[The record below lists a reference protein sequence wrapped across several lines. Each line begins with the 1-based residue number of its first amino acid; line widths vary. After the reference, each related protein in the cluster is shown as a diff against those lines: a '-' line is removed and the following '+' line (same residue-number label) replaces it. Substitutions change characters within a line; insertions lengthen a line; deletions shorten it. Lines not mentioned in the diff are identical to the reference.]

1 MKLVL
6 SNIILAVL
14 WALLSG
20 DISQYSLMTGFVLG
34 YLVLGMMATQ
44 ATEKS
49 YFRKVRQTLA
59 FILEFLKELGLST
72 YRVVYDILTPTHY
85 MKPGVIAFPLEAKTD
100 AEITMLAN
108 VITLTPGTL
117 SLDVSEDR
125 KTLYIHAMYIDD
137 PDALRR
143 EIKEGLEKKL
153 LEMMR

>member
-1 MKLVL
+1 MKLFL
-6 SNIILAVL
+6 SKIILALL

-49 YFRKVRQTLA
+49 YFKKVRQTLA

-143 EIKEGLEKKL
+143 EIKEGLERKL

>member
-1 MKLVL
+1 MKLFL
-6 SNIILAVL
+6 SNIILALL

-49 YFRKVRQTLA
+49 YFKKVRQTLA
-59 FILEFLKELGLST
+59 FLLEFLKELAVST
-72 YRVVYDILTPTHY
+72 YRVVYDILTPTHH
-85 MKPGVIAFPLEAKTD
+85 MKPGVIAFPLEAKSD
-100 AEITMLAN
+100 AEISMLAN

>member
-1 MKLVL
+1 MKLFL

-49 YFRKVRQTLA
+49 YFKKVRQTLVFA
-59 FILEFLKELGLST
+59 LEFLKELALST
-72 YRVVYDILTPTHY
+72 YRVAYDILTPTHY

>member
-1 MKLVL
+1 MKLFL

-49 YFRKVRQTLA
+49 YFKKVRQTLA

-143 EIKEGLEKKL
+143 EIKEGLERKL

>member
-1 MKLVL
+1 MKLFL

-49 YFRKVRQTLA
+49 YFKKVRQTLA
-59 FILEFLKELGLST
+59 CALEFLKELALST
-72 YRVVYDILTPTHY
+72 YRVAYDILTPTHY

>member
-1 MKLVL
+1 MKLFL

-49 YFRKVRQTLA
+49 YFKKVRQTLA
-59 FILEFLKELGLST
+59 FALEFLKELALST
-72 YRVVYDILTPTHY
+72 YRVAYDILTPTHY

-153 LEMMR
+153 LEKMR

>member
-1 MKLVL
+1 MKLFL
-6 SNIILAVL
+6 SNIILALL

-20 DISQYSLMTGFVLG
+20 DISQYSLITGFVLG

-49 YFRKVRQTLA
+49 YFKKVRQTLA
-59 FILEFLKELGLST
+59 FVLEFLKELTVST
-72 YRVVYDILTPTHY
+72 YRVVYDILTPAHH

-137 PDALRR
+137 PDELRR

>member
-1 MKLVL
+1 MKLFL

-34 YLVLGMMATQ
+34 YLVLGMMATE

-49 YFRKVRQTLA
+49 YFKKVRQTLA
-59 FILEFLKELGLST
+59 FALEFLKELALST
-72 YRVVYDILTPTHY
+72 YRVAYDVLTPTHY

-117 SLDVSEDR
+117 SLDVSENR

>member
-1 MKLVL
+1 MKLFL
-6 SNIILAVL
+6 SNIILALL

-44 ATEKS
+44 STEKS
-49 YFRKVRQTLA
+49 YFKKVRQTLA
-59 FILEFLKELGLST
+59 FVVEFLKELAVST
-72 YRVVYDILTPTHY
+72 YRVVYDILTPVHH

-137 PDALRR
+137 PDQLRR
-143 EIKEGLEKKL
+143 EIKDGLEKKL

>member
-1 MKLVL
+1 MKLFL
-6 SNIILAVL
+6 SNIILALL

-49 YFRKVRQTLA
+49 YFKKVRQTLA

-143 EIKEGLEKKL
+143 EIKEGLERKL

>member
-1 MKLVL
+1 MKLFL
-6 SNIILAVL
+6 SNIILALL

-143 EIKEGLEKKL
+143 EIKEGLERKL

>member
-1 MKLVL
+1 MKLFL
-6 SNIILAVL
+6 SNIILALL

-20 DISQYSLMTGFVLG
+20 DISQFSLITGFVLG
-34 YLVLGMMATQ
+34 YLVLCMMATQ
-44 ATEKS
+44 SSEKS
-49 YFRKVRQTLA
+49 YFRKVRQTVEFALVFLRELA
-59 FILEFLKELGLST
+59 VST
-72 YRVVYDILTPTHY
+72 WRVAYDILTPTHY
-85 MKPGVIAFPLEAKTD
+85 MKPGVIAFPLEAKSD
-100 AEITMLAN
+100 AEITLLAN

-137 PDALRR
+137 PDELRR

>member
-1 MKLVL
+1 MKLFL
-6 SNIILAVL
+6 SNIILALL

-20 DISQYSLMTGFVLG
+20 EISQFSLITGFVLG

-44 ATEKS
+44 ASEKS
-49 YFRKVRQTLA
+49 YFRKVRQTVEFALVFLRELA
-59 FILEFLKELGLST
+59 VST
-72 YRVVYDILTPTHY
+72 WRVAYDILTPTHY
-85 MKPGVIAFPLEAKTD
+85 MKPGVIAFPLEAKSD
-100 AEITMLAN
+100 AEITLLAN

-137 PDALRR
+137 PDELRR

>member
-1 MKLVL
+1 MKLFL

-44 ATEKS
+44 AAEKS
-49 YFRKVRQTLA
+49 YFKKVRQTLA
-59 FILEFLKELGLST
+59 FALEFLKELALST
-72 YRVVYDILTPTHY
+72 YRVAYDILTPTHY

>member
-1 MKLVL
+1 MKLFL
-6 SNIILAVL
+6 SNIILALL

-20 DISQYSLMTGFVLG
+20 EISQFSLITGFVLG
-34 YLVLGMMATQ
+34 YWVLGMMATK
-44 ATEKS
+44 ASVKS
-49 YFRKVRQTLA
+49 YFKKVRQTVA
-59 FILEFLKELGLST
+59 FALEFLKDLAVST

-85 MKPGVIAFPLEAKTD
+85 MKPGVIAFPMEAKTD

-125 KTLYIHAMYIDD
+125 ETLYIHAMYIDD
-137 PDALRR
+137 PDELRR
-143 EIKEGLEKKL
+143 EIREGLEKKL

>member
-1 MKLVL
+1 MKLFL
-6 SNIILAVL
+6 SNIILALL

-20 DISQYSLMTGFVLG
+20 EISQFSLVTGFVLG

-44 ATEKS
+44 ASEKS
-49 YFRKVRQTLA
+49 YFKKVRQTFS

>member
-1 MKLVL
+1 MKLFL

-49 YFRKVRQTLA
+49 YFKKVRQTLA
-59 FILEFLKELGLST
+59 FALEFLKELALST
-72 YRVVYDILTPTHY
+72 YRVAYDVLTPTHY

-100 AEITMLAN
+100 AEIAMLAN

>member
-1 MKLVL
+1 MKLFL
-6 SNIILAVL
+6 SNIILALL

-20 DISQYSLMTGFVLG
+20 EISQFSLVTGFLLG

-44 ATEKS
+44 ASEKS
-49 YFRKVRQTLA
+49 YFKKVRQTVA
-59 FILEFLKELGLST
+59 FALEFLKDLAVST

-108 VITLTPGTL
+108 VITLTPVTL

-143 EIKEGLEKKL
+143 EIKEGLERKL